1 MKLIWPPQRLRS
13 RTMAALPLIVAAI
26 FLLAILFLGLPLG
39 KDFRGGTLVMVRG
52 VEKVSNLDQVRA
64 QLKDL
69 TGLDAQVKVTA
80 DGFDIELDALNAD
93 WEDKVRDLLVGTFG
107 IPSSAVKIGA
117 LGPAVGSSQ
126 VLQLVSLGVSAL
138 IVMGVVIFIFR
149 RRVAATA
156 AIIIAILDVIGILGL
171 MALFRVDLDL
181 AAIMGILITL
191 GYVVDTNFLLGYR
204 LLKGAVGEPRE
215 NLGEA
220 MKAGL
225 TMSAVAVAALLSM
238 GTILGA
244 APLKQLAWVLAFGVI
259 VNAFNTWFL
268 GAVLYLRHVEQ
279 KKVVSYHVSI

>member
-107 IPSSAVKIGA
+107 IPSSVKIGA

>member
-1 MKLIWPPQRLRS
+1 
-13 RTMAALPLIVAAI
+13 MAALPLIVAAI

-138 IVMGVVIFIFR
+138 IVMGVVIFVFR

>member
-1 MKLIWPPQRLRS
+1 
-13 RTMAALPLIVAAI
+13 MAALPLIVAAI

-238 GTILGA
+238 ETILGA